1 MPLIL
6 LMVKTYIKL
15 RFSKDEKQKMRIL
28 AVQNRMGIGDMV
40 IFLPFIEAIS
50 KKYDTPVSILVK
62 ESSKAIQFLK
72 YNKTIDQ
79 IIILDRGNQIKNG
92 KHDGI
97 VGSFNLVK
105 DLKKF
110 NFEKIF
116 IFNSSFRFNIIA
128 RTAGIK
134 NIYQYPLFQK
144 KNQHIINTAKKFLKK
159 ELSLEI
165 ESDPTILIDD
175 KLIKHSKSKYKINNE
190 EINILLGIGGSGPTK
205 RIPAKT
211 FIDFMNLATEKY
223 KCKFFLATGK
233 NIDEQ
238 KILHEILDTNLRDK
252 CYPLDELNLN
262 EILPII
268 KNCNISICN
277 DSSFS
282 HLSSGLG
289 IKTIILMADTPLL
302 YGNYSPRMF
311 PIIPD
316 GEKTVTHNTLGKNRI
331 NPRKIFE
338 QLIKLLN

>member
-1 MPLIL
+1 
-6 LMVKTYIKL
+6 
-15 RFSKDEKQKMRIL
+15 MRIL
-28 AVQNRMGIGDMV
+28 TVQNRMGIGDMV

-50 KKYDTPVSILVK
+50 KKFDTPVSILVK

-72 YNKTIDQ
+72 SNKTIDQ
-79 IIILDRGNQIKNG
+79 IIILDRGNKIKNG
-92 KHDGI
+92 SHDGI
-97 VGSFNLVK
+97 IGSYKLIK
-105 DLKKF
+105 DLKKYNF
-110 NFEKIF
+110 NKIF
-116 IFNSSFRFNIIA
+116 IFNSSFRFNLIA
-128 RTAGIK
+128 RAASIK
-134 NIYQYPLFQK
+134 DIYQYPLFQK

-165 ESDPTILIDD
+165 ESDPKILIDD
-175 KLIKHSKSKYKINNE
+175 KLIKETKSKYKIDNE

-205 RIPAKT
+205 RIPAKI
-211 FIDFMNLATEKY
+211 FIDFMNLAVEKY

-233 NIDEQ
+233 NTDEQ
-238 KILHEILDTNLRDK
+238 KILHEILDTKHKDK
-252 CYPLDELNLN
+252 CYPLDELSLN

-289 IKTIILMADTPLL
+289 IKTIILIADTPLL
-302 YGNYSPRMF
+302 YGNYSATMF

-316 GEKTVTHNTLGKNRI
+316 GENTVTHNTLGKNRI
-331 NPRKIFE
+331 NPRKIFD